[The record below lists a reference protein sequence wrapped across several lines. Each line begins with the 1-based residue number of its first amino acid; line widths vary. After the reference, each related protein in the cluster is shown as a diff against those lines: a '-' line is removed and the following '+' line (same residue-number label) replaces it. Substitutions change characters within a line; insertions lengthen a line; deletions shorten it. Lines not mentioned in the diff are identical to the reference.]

1 MKTFFE
7 EPVIRVESF
16 TAESVMLED
25 GYGFNLLSG
34 IVNLGEDETKAINI
48 FSKPY

>member
-34 IVNLGEDETKAINI
+34 VLNVDETARIDI
-48 FSKPY
+48 FANPY